1 MADQHVKIL
10 PNIYNILFLSS
21 LSKAI
26 LNIILNMIFPNGH
39 DKNRT
44 VQKSPN
50 TILRLDLLSCLIT
63 RAHLCAT
70 CLFATNSFGKYI
82 VISDMIYFK
91 RFYVIYL

>member
-10 PNIYNILFLSS
+10 PNICNILFLSS

-44 VQKSPN
+44 VQKSPRMN
-50 TILRLDLLSCLIT
+50 LYILQFLPVDQS
-63 RAHLCAT
+63 
-70 CLFATNSFGKYI
+70 
-82 VISDMIYFK
+82 
-91 RFYVIYL
+91 